1 MLIVKKTA
9 DLTANPRGG
18 TLRGGAIALGNFDGM
33 HLGHHGL
40 LARLVAKAKAL
51 NIPAGVLTFEP
62 HPRSVFRPEG
72 EFFRLTLPSAK
83 QRLLAACGMDYMWE
97 QKFDRAFSQQTAAA
111 FIDNLLVNTLAV
123 RHVTVGEDFHFGHDR
138 AGDVTF
144 LRAAGEHHGFSV
156 EALSPLT
163 ATDGT
168 LYSASR
174 IRALLQAG
182 DASGAAALLGRP
194 WEIEAKVIV
203 GDQRGREL
211 GFPTANLEL
220 SEHLRPAYGV
230 YAVMIGVPTADRTDR
245 QTWHWHRGVA
255 NIGRR
260 PTIDGTTVR
269 LEAHLFD
276 ATEDLYGKPL
286 RVALIDFIRPEQK
299 FAGLAALKQQITQD
313 AARAR
318 VILQD
323 QPSVQSLDPSQA
335 SA

>member
-1 MLIVKKTA
+1 MLIIKKSA
-9 DLTANPRGG
+9 DLAAS
-18 TLRGGAIALGNFDGM
+18 LRGGAIALGNFDGM

-40 LARLVAKAKAL
+40 LARLSAKAKTL
-51 NIPAGVLTFEP
+51 NAPAGVLTFEP

-72 EFFRLTLPSAK
+72 ETFRLTLPSAK
-83 QRLLAACGMDYMWE
+83 QRLLAACGLDFMWE
-97 QKFDRAFSQQTAAA
+97 QKFDRSFSQQTAAA
-111 FIDNLLVNTLAV
+111 FIDELLVNALAV

-144 LRAAGEHHGFSV
+144 LRAAGAHHGFSV
-156 EALSPLT
+156 EALVPLT

-182 DASGAAALLGRP
+182 EASGASALLGRP

-203 GDQRGREL
+203 GDKRGREL

-220 SEHLRPAYGV
+220 GEHLRPAYGV
-230 YAVMIGVPTADRTDR
+230 YAVWVGMPVADQADRR
-245 QTWHWHRGVA
+245 TWRWHKGVA

-260 PTIDGTTVR
+260 PTVDGTTVR

-276 ATEDLYGKPL
+276 FTGDLYEKPL
-286 RVALIDFIRPEQK
+286 RVALVDFLRPEQK
-299 FAGLAALKQQITQD
+299 FPGLAALKQQIAHD
-313 AARAR
+313 AERARA
-318 VILQD
+318 LLKN
-323 QPSVQSLDPSQA
+323 QPVVQSLDPFQA

>member
-1 MLIVKKTA
+1 MLIVKKIA
-9 DLTANPRGG
+9 DIAVG
-18 TLRGGAIALGNFDGM
+18 LRGGAIALGNFDGM
-33 HLGHHGL
+33 HLGHQGL
-40 LARLVAKAKAL
+40 LTRLSAKAKAL
-51 NIPAGVLTFEP
+51 NAPAGVLTFEP

-72 EFFRLTLPSAK
+72 EPFRLTLSSAK
-83 QRLLAACGMDYMWE
+83 QRLFGACGLDYMWE

-111 FIDNLLVNTLAV
+111 FIDELLVNTLAV

-156 EALSPLT
+156 EALVPIT

-182 DASGAAALLGRP
+182 DASGAALLLGRP

-203 GDQRGREL
+203 GDKRGREL

-220 SEHLRPAYGV
+220 GEHLRPAYGV
-230 YAVMIGVPTADRTDR
+230 YAVLVGVPAADRVDR
-245 QTWHWHRGVA
+245 AWRWHKGVA

-260 PTIDGTTVR
+260 PTVDGATVR

-276 ATEDLYGKPL
+276 FAGDLYGKPL
-286 RVALIDFIRPEQK
+286 RVALIDFLRPEQK
-299 FAGLAALKQQITQD
+299 FSGLAALKQQIAED
-313 AARAR
+313 ADRARA
-318 VILQD
+318 LLKN
-323 QPSVQSLDPSQA
+323 QPVAQSLDPSQA